1 MKGWVRF
8 VALFALIVSSWGLC
22 WQPQARAF
30 SLNSVAVQSSP
41 VLAVE
46 SARRNVA
53 DEKLK
58 GDFGKKI
65 DLNNS
70 DIRDF
75 RDFRGF
81 YPNLAAKIIQ
91 NAPYESVEDVKNIPG
106 LTENQKQLLQANLDS
121 FTVTPPEAVFNE
133 GDDRYNVGVY

>member
-8 VALFALIVSSWGLC
+8 VALFALIISSWGFF
-22 WQPQARAF
+22 WQPQARAL
-30 SLNSVAVQSSP
+30 SLNSVTVQSSP
-41 VLAVE
+41 ILAVE
-46 SARRNVA
+46 APRRNAA
-53 DEKLK
+53 DEKLR

-75 RDFRGF
+75 REFRGF

-91 NAPYESVEDVKNIPG
+91 NAPYEKVEDVKNIPG
-106 LTENQKQLLQANLDS
+106 LSETQKELLQANLDS
-121 FTVTPPEAVFNE
+121 FTVTPTAPIFNE
-133 GDDRYNVGVY
+133 GDDRYNIGVY